1 MADTIPHAA
10 ARGASGSSPRYP
22 RDMGEQRGG
31 SPIGEALVWVS
42 RIIALGL
49 TMFLPG
55 VGGGWLDR
63 RLGTSFLGPAGLILG
78 FALGLL
84 WIVQLGSRRGRVR
97 P

>member
-1 MADTIPHAA
+1 MVAT
-10 ARGASGSSPRYP
+10 RR
-22 RDMGEQRGG
+22 G

-63 RLGTSFLGPAGLILG
+63 RLGTSVLGPAGLILG

-84 WIVQLGSRRGRVR
+84 WIVQLGSRRGGPR

>member
-1 MADTIPHAA
+1 MSDA
-10 ARGASGSSPRYP
+10 
-22 RDMGEQRGG
+22 RGG

-42 RIIALGL
+42 RITALGL

-63 RLGTSFLGPAGLILG
+63 RLGTWFLGPAGLVLG
-78 FALGLL
+78 FGVGLL
-84 WIVQLGSRRGRVR
+84 WIVQLGSRPRRDGGR